1 MLHHGAPVE
10 DARTQTGA
18 PLRSQSMPV
27 CARFGCPDANAAP
40 GGLLSE
46 GLPNRFWDSQVLDEK
61 LDPAPFPLLVPL
73 VWRDPCL

>member
-1 MLHHGAPVE
+1 MLHHGAPGE

-18 PLRSQSMPV
+18 PQRSQRMPIFG
-27 CARFGCPDANAAP
+27 RFGCSLANAP
-40 GGLLSE
+40 GGGLLSE
-46 GLPNRFWDSQVLDEK
+46 GLQNRFWDSQVLDEK